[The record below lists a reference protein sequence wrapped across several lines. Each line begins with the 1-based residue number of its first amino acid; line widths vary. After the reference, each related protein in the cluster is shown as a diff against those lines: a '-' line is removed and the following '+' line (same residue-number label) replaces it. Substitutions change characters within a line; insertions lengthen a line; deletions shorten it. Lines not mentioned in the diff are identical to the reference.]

1 MLEKCISC
9 KSSDLTDEK
18 VIVESSEAK
27 DSKNSSNFENSDHSE
42 DIENDE
48 NWKFENDAAEVTFY
62 RWQTIDKKI
71 NKPTIEVSFNGFIE
85 MFKEEVGIS
94 KEHIHIKRRQVNA
107 YWEIK
112 ASLTDNDLMVQVD
125 FAESYKSDQRDVIQR
140 LYSITKIVQL

>member
-9 KSSDLTDEK
+9 KSSDLIDEK

-27 DSKNSSNFENSDHSE
+27 DSKNSSNFVNSDDSE
-42 DIENDE
+42 DIE
-48 NWKFENDAAEVTFY
+48 FENDAAEVTFY

-71 NKPTIEVSFNGFIE
+71 NKPTIEVSFNDFIE

>member
-1 MLEKCISC
+1 MYAWKCISC
-9 KSSDLTDEK
+9 KSSDLIDKK
-18 VIVESSEAK
+18 VLVESSEAK
-27 DSKNSSNFENSDHSE
+27 DSKNSSNFVNSDDSE
-42 DIENDE
+42 DIE
-48 NWKFENDAAEVTFY
+48 FENDAAEVTFY